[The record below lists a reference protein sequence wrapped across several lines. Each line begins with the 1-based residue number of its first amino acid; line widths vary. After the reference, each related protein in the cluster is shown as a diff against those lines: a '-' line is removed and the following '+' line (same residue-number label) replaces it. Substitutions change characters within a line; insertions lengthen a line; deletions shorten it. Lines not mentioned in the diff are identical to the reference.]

1 MRIYVYIPLL
11 LLYKIAFQKLLYRL
25 LYRTGIGGE
34 RDRRREGGEGERERE
49 RENAALRLGALFVRV
64 NKRDVC
70 TKKGGALQFFF
81 VTNLTIKS
89 NKYT

>member
-1 MRIYVYIPLL
+1 M
-11 LLYKIAFQKLLYRL
+11 
-25 LYRTGIGGE
+25 GE
-34 RDRRREGGEGERERE
+34 KEIDVEREGRERERE

-70 TKKGGALQFFF
+70 TKKGGALQFVF